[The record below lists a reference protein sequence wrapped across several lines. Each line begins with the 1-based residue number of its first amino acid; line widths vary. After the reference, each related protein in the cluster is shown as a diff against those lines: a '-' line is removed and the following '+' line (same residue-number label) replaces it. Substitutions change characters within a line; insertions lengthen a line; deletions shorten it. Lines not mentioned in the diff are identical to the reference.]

1 MEDGYRKIKQ
11 VVIVL
16 VGMAVL
22 NVVLNL
28 LAGQAYIGPVI
39 RLVITLIFGLLL
51 FQANN
56 IVRWLVVISAGLG
69 VIFGVIGY
77 FGLAGQ
83 IGYFHWLSLW
93 VLAFAAVNGWIVGV
107 SFCRSML
114 FLTMEKLKGSPSAS
128 ASLTQRSSKAASV
141 NLTRSLS

>member
-1 MEDGYRKIKQ
+1 MAPKSPTDPFAILRRMEDGYRKIKQ

-107 SFCRSML
+107 LAF
-114 FLTMEKLKGSPSAS
+114 
-128 ASLTQRSSKAASV
+128 SLDV
-141 NLTRSLS
+141 HEYFE